1 MLNKE
6 IASGLRILGSTR
18 VISAILAFSI
28 NVIIVRTVSKL
39 EYGNYQLS
47 LSLINFWSFLSL
59 TDLNIALVRAKCDNE
74 ILSIRNF
81 RIIFSLIAGVVTYL
95 IKQSLMYFLVLIPLV
110 ALFYTT
116 TMFNTVLLLNENYRI
131 ISRTKLLVPVIFI
144 SIFCLCKIIFKI
156 DIDLLLMFL
165 FSSVLAWVMLS
176 IRNVNQVLNFQKIG
190 GLNISDKSRRFVLW
204 SVGNTMF
211 LLLIQNIDK
220 WAVTILLD
228 LETLSVYM
236 VGLSFA
242 KQLNFIFKD
251 TLDALTKAHKEKTPT
266 GIKDGYILLF
276 GSILGIILAGISFI
290 VLPKYMV

>member
-81 RIIFSLIAGVVTYL
+81 RIIFSLIAGVVTAYL

-131 ISRTKLLVPVIFI
+131 ISRTKLLVPVI
-144 SIFCLCKIIFKI
+144 
-156 DIDLLLMFL
+156 L
-165 FSSVLAWVMLS
+165 FPY
-176 IRNVNQVLNFQKIG
+176 
-190 GLNISDKSRRFVLW
+190 
-204 SVGNTMF
+204 
-211 LLLIQNIDK
+211 
-220 WAVTILLD
+220 
-228 LETLSVYM
+228 SVY
-236 VGLSFA
+236 VRLSL
-242 KQLNFIFKD
+242 K
-251 TLDALTKAHKEKTPT
+251 
-266 GIKDGYILLF
+266 
-276 GSILGIILAGISFI
+276 
-290 VLPKYMV
+290 